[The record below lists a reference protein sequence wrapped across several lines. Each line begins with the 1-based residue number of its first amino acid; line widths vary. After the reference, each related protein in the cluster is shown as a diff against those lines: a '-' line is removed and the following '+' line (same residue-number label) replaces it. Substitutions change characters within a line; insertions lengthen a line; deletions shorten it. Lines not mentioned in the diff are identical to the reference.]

1 MDKVLNKIKKII
13 DNEKFDDSKF
23 LIDTDEKLLD
33 DQLFLEYNC
42 KILNKMLVKLGEKLV
57 KGGWRYNKI
66 SWEVVKSW

>member
-1 MDKVLNKIKKII
+1 MNLNDNTLDKVLNKIKKIT

-57 KGGWRYNKI
+57 KGG
-66 SWEVVKSW
+66 

>member
-1 MDKVLNKIKKII
+1 MNLNDKILDKVLNKIKKII
-13 DNEKFDDSKF
+13 ANEKFDDSKF

-57 KGGWRYNKI
+57 KGG
-66 SWEVVKSW
+66 

>member
-1 MDKVLNKIKKII
+1 MNLNDNILDKVLNKIKKIT

-57 KGGWRYNKI
+57 KGG
-66 SWEVVKSW
+66 

>member
-1 MDKVLNKIKKII
+1 MNLNDNNLDKVLNKIKKII

-33 DQLFLEYNC
+33 DQLFLEHNC

-57 KGGWRYNKI
+57 KGG
-66 SWEVVKSW
+66 

>member
-1 MDKVLNKIKKII
+1 MNLNDNTLDKVLNKIKKIK

-57 KGGWRYNKI
+57 KGG
-66 SWEVVKSW
+66 

>member
-1 MDKVLNKIKKII
+1 MNLNDKILDKVLNKIKKII

-23 LIDTDEKLLD
+23 LINTDEKLLD

-57 KGGWRYNKI
+57 KGG
-66 SWEVVKSW
+66 

>member
-1 MDKVLNKIKKII
+1 MNLNDNNLDKVLNKIKKII

-57 KGGWRYNKI
+57 KGG
-66 SWEVVKSW
+66 

>member
-1 MDKVLNKIKKII
+1 MNLNDNILDKVLNKIKKII

-33 DQLFLEYNC
+33 DQLFLEFNC

-57 KGGWRYNKI
+57 KGG
-66 SWEVVKSW
+66 

>member
-1 MDKVLNKIKKII
+1 MNLNDNTLDKVLNKIKKII

-57 KGGWRYNKI
+57 KGG
-66 SWEVVKSW
+66 

>member
-1 MDKVLNKIKKII
+1 MNLNDKILDKVLNKIKKII

-57 KGGWRYNKI
+57 KGG
-66 SWEVVKSW
+66 

>member
-1 MDKVLNKIKKII
+1 MNLNDNILDKVLNKIKKII

-57 KGGWRYNKI
+57 KGG
-66 SWEVVKSW
+66 

>member
-1 MDKVLNKIKKII
+1 MNLNDNILDKVLNKIKKII

-23 LIDTDEKLLD
+23 LIDTDEKLLH

-57 KGGWRYNKI
+57 KGG
-66 SWEVVKSW
+66 